1 MPRSNLEFLNSSFY
15 YNSFLLSQALGDQ
28 QQGLVLVKSD
38 DDDTNDDEVKV
49 APNTEQ
55 FDEEDLEVFQPS
67 SEWQSIKPGQSIPA
81 GLHVRMNLQTGE
93 KEAKLMEGD
102 DGTKFKNNMDSKKKF
117 ITIDKNVISKQR
129 LKEALKDFRDKFHD
143 ESAQGEHSDQSHGSL
158 TGGEF

>member
-1 MPRSNLEFLNSSFY
+1 MEFLNSSFY
-15 YNSFLLSQALGDQ
+15 YYSYLLSQALGDQ

-81 GLHVRMNLQTGE
+81 GLHVRMNLQTGQ

-102 DGTKFKNNMDSKKKF
+102 DGTKFKK
-117 ITIDKNVISKQR
+117 
-129 LKEALKDFRDKFHD
+129 
-143 ESAQGEHSDQSHGSL
+143 
-158 TGGEF
+158 